1 MKNTNLFDF
10 SWKERVVYVA
20 TGHSG
25 QINEDT
31 FDGIYGCLNSRQR
44 EAIDLYYVKG
54 YSMPQMAEI
63 MGISSAEGVELLDEA
78 MKAFK
83 RTSILRG

>member
-1 MKNTNLFDF
+1 MNVIPAFSLF
-10 SWKERVVYVA
+10 SV
-20 TGHSG
+20 
-25 QINEDT
+25 IIL
-31 FDGIYGCLNSRQR
+31 IYWIIA
-44 EAIDLYYVKG
+44 EFFTIDLYYVKG